1 MKKLQLGVSPL
12 VCLSLLLA
20 LSACSPPGGSEGVDF
35 VPVIWANPIAGSKAI
50 SVAPGSKSEQAEFEC
65 SFGPIIT
72 SFQSGA
78 SAGGLGI
85 GDSFT
90 SDVFGGTVTTTISAS
105 GSDIIYTGTY
115 DADGLNLS
123 KYVLTLHSDNT
134 FDFEQT
140 IVYDMGGGFMIL
152 GLVKIDAGTVFTD
165 GSYSGP
171 GTGYVYYYNYP
182 GDGPGTARYAI
193 TTADIVSKP
202 GFFGMR
208 TIDSTAPDGI
218 FDEFID
224 TVVIPDSES
233 NATQIV
239 SALLSI
245 DTSDKGPYDFITFH
259 NEVNGWARAGGTDT
273 YDFLSD
279 TTQYG
284 RNIQDLAAAAS
295 YHGLSDQTDLTGAQY
310 IAYVWDTYA
319 Q

>member
-1 MKKLQLGVSPL
+1 MKKPKPAVSYR

-35 VPVIWANPIAGSKAI
+35 VPVIWANPISGGKAI
-50 SVAPGSKSEQAEFEC
+50 SVAPGSQSEQAEFEC

-72 SFQSGA
+72 GFQSG
-78 SAGGLGI
+78 
-85 GDSFT
+85 
-90 SDVFGGTVTTTISAS
+90 AS
-105 GSDIIYTGTY
+105 GSDIIFTGTFN
-115 DADGLNLS
+115 ADDLNLS
-123 KYVLTLHSDNT
+123 KYTLTLHSDNT

-152 GLVKIDAGTVFTD
+152 GLVKIDAGTVYAD

-171 GTGYVYYYNYP
+171 GTGCIYYYNYP
-182 GDGPGTARYAI
+182 EDEPGTARYAI

-224 TVVIPDSES
+224 VVIPDSEL

-245 DTSDKGPYDFITFH
+245 DTSNKGPYDFITFH
-259 NEVNGWARAGGTDT
+259 NEVNGWARAGGNDT
-273 YDFLSD
+273 YDLLSD
-279 TTQYG
+279 TTQYV

-295 YHGLSDQTDLTGAQY
+295 YHDLECQTDLTGAQY
-310 IAYVWDTYA
+310 IEYVWDTYA
-319 Q
+319 L